1 MRSGTT
7 LPDET
12 FLIELELGDPLQPRL
27 RVRLVTDR
35 GRVNGF
41 SVQLEIL
48 LESRHLAVVRYD
60 GSHGTAHRDLL
71 DREGYSYRK
80 SWLQG
85 MPFGQAVNHG
95 IIDLRGNWRDYAD
108 DFMRREGFLS

>member
-1 MRSGTT
+1 MRSGIAM
-7 LPDET
+7 PDET
-12 FLIELELGDPLQPRL
+12 FIFGVELDDPLEPRL

-71 DREGYSYRK
+71 DREGYNYRK
-80 SWLQG
+80 SWLHG
-85 MPFGQAVNHG
+85 MPFGQAVNYG
-95 IIDLRGNWRDYAD
+95 IKDLRSNWRDYAD